1 LTWRLQLLN
10 ENIVEDK
17 SFADDLTIK
26 QGIVSSRAKL
36 ILRGAEI
43 KPLFSD
49 LCFGTFLP
57 HPQNKPKGTFA
68 VSRSCVGFEKTYVI
82 CVCGITQCRV
92 FDSGVEAFASASA
105 PHD

>member
-1 LTWRLQLLN
+1 MARSTEALIWRLQFLN

-57 HPQNKPKGTFA
+57 PSLDLLT
-68 VSRSCVGFEKTYVI
+68 RSNNPSMAEKASLKLWWVCVG
-82 CVCGITQCRV
+82 
-92 FDSGVEAFASASA
+92 S
-105 PHD
+105 

>member
-1 LTWRLQLLN
+1 MARSTEALIWRLQFLN

-57 HPQNKPKGTFA
+57 PSPFSSYQ
-68 VSRSCVGFEKTYVI
+68 EKSPPTII
-82 CVCGITQCRV
+82 C
-92 FDSGVEAFASASA
+92 
-105 PHD
+105 

>member
-1 LTWRLQLLN
+1 MARSTEALIWRLQFLN

-49 LCFGTFLP
+49 LCFGTLLP
-57 HPQNKPKGTFA
+57 PSLE
-68 VSRSCVGFEKTYVI
+68 VSSETI
-82 CVCGITQCRV
+82 NP
-92 FDSGVEAFASASA
+92 SEASRLLPF
-105 PHD
+105 HVRNLV

>member
-1 LTWRLQLLN
+1 MARSTEALIWRLQFLN

-49 LCFGTFLP
+49 LCFGTFLLP
-57 HPQNKPKGTFA
+57 SPLLRNESDAIQSKEIHSKI
-68 VSRSCVGFEKTYVI
+68 VV
-82 CVCGITQCRV
+82 
-92 FDSGVEAFASASA
+92 
-105 PHD
+105 

>member
-1 LTWRLQLLN
+1 MAGSTEALIWRLQLLN

-49 LCFGTFLP
+49 LCFGTLLP
-57 HPQNKPKGTFA
+57 QSQDLLKENYSIRSRKASQNHLMSG
-68 VSRSCVGFEKTYVI
+68 CVGLK
-82 CVCGITQCRV
+82 
-92 FDSGVEAFASASA
+92 
-105 PHD
+105 

>member
-1 LTWRLQLLN
+1 MEALTWRLELVN

-57 HPQNKPKGTFA
+57 HYPPSEFPLPGDAKKNPP
-68 VSRSCVGFEKTYVI
+68 I
-82 CVCGITQCRV
+82 
-92 FDSGVEAFASASA
+92 
-105 PHD
+105 

>member
-1 LTWRLQLLN
+1 MARSTEALIWRLQFLN

-49 LCFGTFLP
+49 LCFGTLLP
-57 HPQNKPKGTFA
+57 PSPE
-68 VSRSCVGFEKTYVI
+68 VSSETI
-82 CVCGITQCRV
+82 
-92 FDSGVEAFASASA
+92 DAPEASRLLAF
-105 PHD
+105 HVR

>member
-1 LTWRLQLLN
+1 MAGLTEALIWRLQFLN

-43 KPLFSD
+43 KPMFSD
-49 LCFGTFLP
+49 LCFGTLLPPSPFLL
-57 HPQNKPKGTFA
+57 Q
-68 VSRSCVGFEKTYVI
+68 EKTNIPKV
-82 CVCGITQCRV
+82 VR
-92 FDSGVEAFASASA
+92 
-105 PHD
+105 

>member
-1 LTWRLQLLN
+1 MEALIWRPQLLN

-17 SFADDLTIK
+17 SFVDDLIIK

-49 LCFGTFLP
+49 LCFGTILP
-57 HPQNKPKGTFA
+57 HPK
-68 VSRSCVGFEKTYVI
+68 S
-82 CVCGITQCRV
+82 
-92 FDSGVEAFASASA
+92 
-105 PHD
+105 H